1 MPVKIPD
8 KLPAKAVLENENIF
22 VMTEE
27 RAAHQDIR
35 PLRLGILN
43 LMPQK
48 SSAETSLLRCLS
60 NTPLQIEIDLIHTAT
75 YDSKNTSEAYLN
87 TFYKKF
93 EDVKHLKYDGFII
106 TGAPVETLNFEE
118 VEYWSELCEMID
130 WTKTNVFSTMYICW
144 GAQAGLYH
152 LFGVGKHPLPKKK
165 FGIFPHHILIPNVPL
180 LRGHDDVF
188 QAPHSRHTEVRAQD
202 IEKNSDLDILSV
214 SSEAGIYMVSSK
226 DGRQIFVMGH
236 PEYEADTL
244 AKEYERDLSAG
255 KEIAVP
261 EHYYPGNDPKR
272 TPHVTWR
279 SHATLLYTNWLNYY
293 VYQQTPYDLARILDW
308 NRSK

>member
-1 MPVKIPD
+1 MPVKIPNT
-8 KLPAKAVLENENIF
+8 LPAREVLENENIF

-75 YDSKNTSEAYLN
+75 YDSKNTSEEYLN

-106 TGAPVETLNFEE
+106 TGAPVETLNFED
-118 VEYWSELCEMID
+118 VEYWSELCEIMD

-152 LFGVGKHPLPKKK
+152 LYGIGKHPLPKKK
-165 FGIFPHHILIPNVPL
+165 FGIFSHDILIPNVPL

-188 QAPHSRHTEVRAQD
+188 QAPHSRHTEVRAED
-202 IEKNSDLDILSV
+202 IEKSSDLNILSV
-214 SSEAGIYMVSSK
+214 SSEAGVYMVSSK
-226 DGRQIFVMGH
+226 DGRQIFVLGH

-255 KEIAVP
+255 KAIDLP
-261 EHYYPGNDPKR
+261 EHYYPGNDPTQ
-272 TPHVTWR
+272 TPRVTWR
-279 SHATLLYTNWLNYY
+279 SHASLLYTNWLNYY
-293 VYQQTPYDLARILDW
+293 VYQETPYDLGRL
-308 NRSK
+308 

>member
-1 MPVKIPD
+1 MPVKIPNT
-8 KLPAKAVLENENIF
+8 LPAREVLENENVF

-75 YDSKNTSEAYLN
+75 YDSKNTSEEYLN

-106 TGAPVETLNFEE
+106 TGAPVETLNFED
-118 VEYWSELCEMID
+118 VEYWSELCEIMD

-152 LFGVGKHPLPKKK
+152 LFGIGKHPLPKKK
-165 FGIFPHHILIPNVPL
+165 FGIFSHDILIPNVPL

-188 QAPHSRHTEVRAQD
+188 QAPHSRHTEVRAED
-202 IEKNSDLDILSV
+202 IEKSSDLNILSV
-214 SSEAGIYMVSSK
+214 SSEAGVYMVSSK
-226 DGRQIFVMGH
+226 DGRQIFVLGH

-255 KEIAVP
+255 KAIDLP
-261 EHYYPGNDPKR
+261 EHYYPGNDPTQ
-272 TPHVTWR
+272 TPRVTWR
-279 SHATLLYTNWLNYY
+279 SHASLLYTNWLNYY
-293 VYQQTPYDLARILDW
+293 VYQETPYDLGRL
-308 NRSK
+308 

>member
-106 TGAPVETLNFEE
+106 TGAPVETLNFED
-118 VEYWSELCEMID
+118 VEYWNELCEMID
-130 WTKTNVFSTMYICW
+130 WTKTNVFSTMFICW
-144 GAQAGLYH
+144 GAQAGLYR

-202 IEKNSDLDILSV
+202 IEKSSDLDILSV
-214 SSEAGIYMVSSK
+214 SSEAGVYMVSSK
-226 DGRQIFVMGH
+226 NGRQIFVMGH

>member
-1 MPVKIPD
+1 MPVKIPNT
-8 KLPAKAVLENENIF
+8 LPAREVLENENIF

-75 YDSKNTSEAYLN
+75 YDSKNTSEEYLN

-106 TGAPVETLNFEE
+106 TGAPVETLNFED
-118 VEYWSELCEMID
+118 VEYWSELCEIMD

-152 LFGVGKHPLPKKK
+152 LFGIGKHPLPKKK
-165 FGIFPHHILIPNVPL
+165 FGIFSHDILIPNVPL

-188 QAPHSRHTEVRAQD
+188 QAPHSRHTEVRAED
-202 IEKNSDLDILSV
+202 IEKSSDLNILSV
-214 SSEAGIYMVSSK
+214 SSEAGVYMVSSK
-226 DGRQIFVMGH
+226 DGRQIFVLGH

-255 KEIAVP
+255 KAIDLP
-261 EHYYPGNDPKR
+261 EHYYPGNDPTQ
-272 TPHVTWR
+272 TPRVTCR
-279 SHATLLYTNWLNYY
+279 SHASLLYTNWLNYY
-293 VYQQTPYDLARILDW
+293 VYQETPYDLGRL
-308 NRSK
+308 

>member
-1 MPVKIPD
+1 MPVKIPNT
-8 KLPAKAVLENENIF
+8 LPAREVLENENIF

-75 YDSKNTSEAYLN
+75 YDSKNTSEEYLN

-106 TGAPVETLNFEE
+106 TGAPVETLNFED
-118 VEYWSELCEMID
+118 VEYWSELCEIMD

-152 LFGVGKHPLPKKK
+152 LYGIGKHPLPKKK
-165 FGIFPHHILIPNVPL
+165 FGIFSHDILIPNVPL

-188 QAPHSRHTEVRAQD
+188 QAPHSRHTEVRAED
-202 IEKNSDLDILSV
+202 IEKSSDLNILSV
-214 SSEAGIYMVSSK
+214 SSEAGVYMVSSK
-226 DGRQIFVMGH
+226 DGRQIFVLGH

-255 KEIAVP
+255 KAIDLP
-261 EHYYPGNDPKR
+261 EHYYPENDPTQ
-272 TPHVTWR
+272 TPRVTWR
-279 SHATLLYTNWLNYY
+279 SHASLLYTNWLNYY
-293 VYQQTPYDLARILDW
+293 VYQETPYDLGRL
-308 NRSK
+308 

>member
-1 MPVKIPD
+1 MPVKIPNT
-8 KLPAKAVLENENIF
+8 LPAREVLENENIF

-75 YDSKNTSEAYLN
+75 YDSKNTSEEYLN

-106 TGAPVETLNFEE
+106 TGAPVETLNFED
-118 VEYWSELCEMID
+118 VEYWSELCEIMD

-152 LFGVGKHPLPKKK
+152 LFGIGKHPLPKKK
-165 FGIFPHHILIPNVPL
+165 FGIFSHDILIPNVPL

-188 QAPHSRHTEVRAQD
+188 QAPHSRHTEVRAED
-202 IEKNSDLDILSV
+202 IEKSSDLNILSV
-214 SSEAGIYMVSSK
+214 SSEAGVYMVSSK
-226 DGRQIFVMGH
+226 DGRQIFVLGH

-255 KEIAVP
+255 KAIDLP
-261 EHYYPGNDPKR
+261 EHYYPGNDPTQPPR
-272 TPHVTWR
+272 VTWR
-279 SHATLLYTNWLNYY
+279 SHASLLYTNWLNYY
-293 VYQQTPYDLARILDW
+293 VYQETPYDLGRL
-308 NRSK
+308 

>member
-1 MPVKIPD
+1 MPVKIPNT
-8 KLPAKAVLENENIF
+8 LPAREVLENENIF

-75 YDSKNTSEAYLN
+75 YDSKNTSEEYLN

-106 TGAPVETLNFEE
+106 TGAPVETLNFED
-118 VEYWSELCEMID
+118 VEYWSELCEIMD

-152 LFGVGKHPLPKKK
+152 LFGIGKHPLPKKK
-165 FGIFPHHILIPNVPL
+165 FGIFSHDILIPNVPL

-188 QAPHSRHTEVRAQD
+188 QAPHSRHTEVRAED
-202 IEKNSDLDILSV
+202 IEKSSDLNILSV
-214 SSEAGIYMVSSK
+214 SSEAGVYMVSSK
-226 DGRQIFVMGH
+226 DGRQIFVLGH

-255 KEIAVP
+255 KAIDLP
-261 EHYYPGNDPKR
+261 EHYYPENDPTQ
-272 TPHVTWR
+272 TPRVTWR
-279 SHATLLYTNWLNYY
+279 SHASLLYTNWLNYY
-293 VYQQTPYDLARILDW
+293 VYQETPYDLGRL
-308 NRSK
+308 

>member
-1 MPVKIPD
+1 MPVKIPNT
-8 KLPAKAVLENENIF
+8 LPAREVLENENIF

-75 YDSKNTSEAYLN
+75 YDSKNTSEEYLN

-106 TGAPVETLNFEE
+106 TGAPVETLNFED
-118 VEYWSELCEMID
+118 VEYWSELCEIMD

-152 LFGVGKHPLPKKK
+152 LFGIGKHPLPKKK
-165 FGIFPHHILIPNVPL
+165 FGIFSHDILIPNVPL

-188 QAPHSRHTEVRAQD
+188 QAPHSRHTEVRAED
-202 IEKNSDLDILSV
+202 IEKSSDLNILSV
-214 SSEAGIYMVSSK
+214 SSEAGVYMVSSK
-226 DGRQIFVMGH
+226 DGRQIFVLGH

-255 KEIAVP
+255 KAIDLP
-261 EHYYPGNDPKR
+261 EHYYPGNDPTQ
-272 TPHVTWR
+272 TPRVTWR
-279 SHATLLYTNWLNYY
+279 SHASLLYTNWLNYY
-293 VYQQTPYDLARILDW
+293 VYQETPYDLGRL
-308 NRSK
+308 